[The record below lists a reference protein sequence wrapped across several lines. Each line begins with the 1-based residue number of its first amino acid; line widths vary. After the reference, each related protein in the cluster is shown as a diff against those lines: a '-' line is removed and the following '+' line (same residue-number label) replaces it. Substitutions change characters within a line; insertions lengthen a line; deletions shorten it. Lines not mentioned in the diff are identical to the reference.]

1 MTDGL
6 NLARLNLG
14 VALRGDLNALWVDV
28 VITSR
33 TRIANQTFPSQYRE
47 TLPLRRRE
55 GQYFFLKVND
65 RVHRIKYNA

>member
-28 VITSR
+28 VITRR
-33 TRIANQTFPSQYRE
+33 TRIANQAFPSQCRE

-65 RVHRIKYNA
+65 CVHRIKYNA